1 MNERLRQQM
10 EIPLTVEMRDE
21 RNGDLIEHDQVHR
34 TIDALIAQAAMKTRD
49 AVRNIGMSWSKTKT
63 ILFVGRRS
71 STEIQRKF
79 RENSSRIQSN

>member
-10 EIPLTVEMRDE
+10 EIPLTTETRDE

-49 AVRNIGMSWSKTKT
+49 AVRNIEM
-63 ILFVGRRS
+63 
-71 STEIQRKF
+71 
-79 RENSSRIQSN
+79 N